1 MDFPSVSHIVV
12 ISCSLQPRLRE
23 TKSFVT
29 KDFPS
34 ESSDWSP
41 ADVATVQSL
50 AQYLLFSINPFPI
63 CINCIK
69 CVWRQI
75 CDQSPGSHTVSVVDL
90 QGSVNCSFNCR
101 LVTTSWRQDASLV
114 REREQH
120 ESMQYIMDNCCGYGC
135 YPLEL
140 CPQCSWMGILATC
153 LHSNTIYQHIR
164 NSLKHANT
172 HCSPDIRGK
181 WENLS
186 NLTWSLLKESKNIL
200 VSFKNI
206 RDWLVLGSCFG
217 TNLFSFE
224 SG

>member
-69 CVWRQI
+69 CVWRQS
-75 CDQSPGSHTVSVVDL
+75 CDQSPGSHTLSVVDL

-114 REREQH
+114 RERE
-120 ESMQYIMDNCCGYGC
+120 SSTS
-135 YPLEL
+135 
-140 CPQCSWMGILATC
+140 QC
-153 LHSNTIYQHIR
+153 
-164 NSLKHANT
+164 
-172 HCSPDIRGK
+172 
-181 WENLS
+181 
-186 NLTWSLLKESKNIL
+186 NIL
-200 VSFKNI
+200 WIIVVVMAVTLLSYV
-206 RDWLVLGSCFG
+206 LSVLGWGSWLLAFTAIQS
-217 TNLFSFE
+217 TNTSEIVSNMPTHIVLQISEESEKISPISLDLCWRRVKIFWWVLKIFE
-224 SG
+224 TGWC

>member
-69 CVWRQI
+69 CVWRQS

-114 REREQH
+114 RERE
-120 ESMQYIMDNCCGYGC
+120 SSTS
-135 YPLEL
+135 
-140 CPQCSWMGILATC
+140 QC
-153 LHSNTIYQHIR
+153 
-164 NSLKHANT
+164 
-172 HCSPDIRGK
+172 
-181 WENLS
+181 
-186 NLTWSLLKESKNIL
+186 NIL
-200 VSFKNI
+200 WIIVVVMAVTLLSYV
-206 RDWLVLGSCFG
+206 LSVLGWGSWLLAFTAIQS
-217 TNLFSFE
+217 TNTSEIVSNMPTHIVLQLSEE
-224 SG
+224 SEKSLQSHLIFVEGE

>member
-69 CVWRQI
+69 CVWRQS

-114 REREQH
+114 RERE
-120 ESMQYIMDNCCGYGC
+120 SSTS
-135 YPLEL
+135 
-140 CPQCSWMGILATC
+140 QC
-153 LHSNTIYQHIR
+153 
-164 NSLKHANT
+164 
-172 HCSPDIRGK
+172 
-181 WENLS
+181 
-186 NLTWSLLKESKNIL
+186 NIL
-200 VSFKNI
+200 WIIVVVMAVTLLSYV
-206 RDWLVLGSCFG
+206 LSVLGWGSWLLAFTAIQS
-217 TNLFSFE
+217 TNTSEIVSNMPTHIVLQLSEESEKISPISLDLCWRRVKIFWWVLKIFE
-224 SG
+224 TGWC